1 MDFVALIFLILFL
14 AVVIWGGD
22 RLLALLPG
30 DAKLK
35 QAARIIAIVVL
46 ALWALNV
53 SASLFGVS
61 TPWSP
66 TVHRRR

>member
-14 AVVIWGGD
+14 AIVIWGGD

-35 QAARIIAIVVL
+35 QAARIITIVVL

-53 SASLFGVS
+53 AASLFGVS

>member
-22 RLLALLPG
+22 RLLALLP
-30 DAKLK
+30 ANSTLK
-35 QAARIIAIVVL
+35 QAVRIIVIVVL

-53 SASLFGVS
+53 AAGIFGVS
-61 TPWSP
+61 MPWSP
-66 TVHRRR
+66 TIHRHR